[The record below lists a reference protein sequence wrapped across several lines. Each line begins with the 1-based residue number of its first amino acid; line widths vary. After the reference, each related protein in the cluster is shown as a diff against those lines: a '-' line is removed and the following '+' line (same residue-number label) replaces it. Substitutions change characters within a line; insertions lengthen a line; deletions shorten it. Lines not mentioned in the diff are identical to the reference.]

1 MAGREFTR
9 RDDERAT
16 PVVVVN
22 ETLARAMWQS
32 PADALGKRLRTLDGE
47 WHTVV
52 GVAAD
57 VKYSRVN
64 EKPRPYVYFH
74 LLQSFVPAVT
84 IHARTVGDD
93 NHALER
99 VRGHVQALDPQI
111 PISRSNML
119 SEQIRVALSVY
130 EMAAGGISMFGVLT
144 MMLAAIG
151 IYGLVAYSVR
161 QSTQE
166 IGIRLAVGA
175 SRGAVAWTF
184 LKRGAGLAVA
194 GTAIGLSIAAAA
206 GGAMGTVLYGVS
218 PRDAVAFGSG
228 AAVVLAIALA
238 ASLVPAWRAARTD
251 PLAALRHQ

>member
-1 MAGREFTR
+1 
-9 RDDERAT
+9 
-16 PVVVVN
+16 
-22 ETLARAMWQS
+22 
-32 PADALGKRLRTLDGE
+32 
-47 WHTVV
+47 
-52 GVAAD
+52 
-57 VKYSRVN
+57 
-64 EKPRPYVYFH
+64 
-74 LLQSFVPAVT
+74 LQSEVT
-84 IHARTVGDD
+84 SLFIHARSPGDQTALLRRIR
-93 NHALER
+93 NHVHA
-99 VRGHVQALDPQI
+99 VDPLV
-111 PISRSNML
+111 PVLSSRML
-119 SEQIRVALSVY
+119 PETTRVALSVY
-130 EMAAGGISMFGVLT
+130 ELAAGLLSMFGLMTIVLAS
-144 MMLAAIG
+144 LG